1 MKKAAVFFDRD
12 NTLIDSDGYVG
23 DPDAVV
29 LIPGAAD
36 AIARARSMG
45 FVVATF
51 SNQSGVARG
60 LFTEE
65 TVRAVN
71 QKMDELLQEE
81 NSQALVD
88 RHEFCPFHP
97 QGTVAQYRF
106 ESDLRKP
113 KPGMILQAA
122 AALDLDLATSWVVG
136 DAPRDIEAGHAA
148 GCRTILVKDL
158 SISPSSAALERSSVD
173 PDETVTSL
181 AEALD
186 VIEAAGGVEP
196 PDRVS
201 SEIAAE
207 LEGGQRKVRTATAE
221 PPSNGHG
228 HQHAYGPL
236 APMPDPS
243 HLRVP
248 RSDDLTRLEHLAQ
261 QILDHLRRRHEH
273 PPDFSMAKM
282 LAGVTQILAI
292 ALAVGSYFYKP
303 AANPFLLILVA
314 IFMQL
319 LTIALLLM
327 GRDR

>member
-1 MKKAAVFFDRD
+1 
-12 NTLIDSDGYVG
+12 
-23 DPDAVV
+23 
-29 LIPGAAD
+29 
-36 AIARARSMG
+36 
-45 FVVATF
+45 
-51 SNQSGVARG
+51 
-60 LFTEE
+60 
-65 TVRAVN
+65 
-71 QKMDELLQEE
+71 MDELLQEE
-81 NSQALVD
+81 NSQAVID

-97 QGTVAQYRF
+97 QGTVEQYRF

-158 SISPSSAALERSSVD
+158 AVSPSPATLERSSVD
-173 PDETVTSL
+173 ADETVSSL
-181 AEALD
+181 ADAMD

-196 PDRVS
+196 PETVAS
-201 SEIAAE
+201 GIAQE
-207 LEGGQRKVRTATAE
+207 LEAGSRRIRTATAE
-221 PPSNGHG
+221 EPSNGRG
-228 HQHAYGPL
+228 HSHAPIM
-236 APMPDPS
+236 PMVEPS

-248 RSDDLTRLEHLAQ
+248 KSDDLTRLEHLTQ
-261 QILDHLRRRHEH
+261 QILDHLRRRQEH

-282 LAGVTQILAI
+282 LAGVTQILAL

-303 AANPFLLILVA
+303 AANPLLLVLVA

-327 GRDR
+327 GRER